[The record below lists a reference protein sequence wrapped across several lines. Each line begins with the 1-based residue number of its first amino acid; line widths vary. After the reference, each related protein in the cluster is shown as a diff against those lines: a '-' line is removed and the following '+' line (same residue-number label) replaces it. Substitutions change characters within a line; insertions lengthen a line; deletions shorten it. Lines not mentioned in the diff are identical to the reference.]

1 MKDLW
6 KLVVAVL
13 VIVLIVNVAT
23 GSAVG
28 FAVPVLGIL
37 ASLTSNL
44 ELVLIAVAL
53 PVLLLGGLL
62 YVSPWHRELAVRVMV
77 GALVV
82 IAIAVLGPPFLSWLQ
97 ARLSEFGDRL
107 SAGVP

>member
-1 MKDLW
+1 
-6 KLVVAVL
+6 
-13 VIVLIVNVAT
+13 VAT

-28 FAVPVLGIL
+28 FAAPLIGIL
-37 ASLTSNL
+37 ATLTSNL
-44 ELVLIAVAL
+44 RLVMLAVAV

-62 YVSPWHRELAVRVMV
+62 YVSPWHRELAVRVMI

-82 IAIAVLGPPFLSWLQ
+82 IAIAVLGPPFLTWLQ
-97 ARLSEFGDRL
+97 ARMLEFAPRL